1 MTHRVVFTDHTF
13 DDLDLERETLGPDV
27 ELVDGEATDEPLEA
41 LVTEADGLIVMYDE
55 IDEDLIDSMNDCVVI
70 SRTGIGVDNVDVS
83 AATDRGI
90 YVTNVPD
97 YCIPEVSDHVMALM
111 LALQRKIVDYAN
123 DTRAGEWDVMAGRE
137 MHRLEGQTIG
147 LVAFGNIARAV
158 AGKAAAFGMDVLAH
172 DPYLEPADIRDG
184 GAEPVERLDTLLATA
199 DVVSVHTP
207 LTPETRGMIDAEA
220 FETMKDGAFV
230 INAARGGIIDEAALA
245 AALEAGQ
252 VAGAGID
259 TLESEPPAPDNPLV
273 TDDRVILTPHAAWN
287 SAESMLELREKAAR
301 NVREALEGEVP
312 TYLFNRDVIE

>member
-1 MTHRVVFTDHTF
+1 MSHRVVFTDHTF

-27 ELVDGEATDEPLEA
+27 ELVDGEAADEPLEA
-41 LVTEADGLIVMYDE
+41 LVADADGLIVMYDE
-55 IDEDLIDSMNDCVVI
+55 IDGALIDSMDDCVVI

-83 AATDRGI
+83 AATERGI

-111 LALQRKIVDYAN
+111 LALQRKIVDYAD
-123 DTRAGEWDVMAGRE
+123 DTRAGEWDVMAGRQ

-158 AGKAAAFGMDVLAH
+158 AGKAAAFGMDVIAH
-172 DPYLEPADIRDG
+172 DPYLEPADVRDG
-184 GAEPVERLDTLLATA
+184 GAEPVESLDDLLAEA

-207 LTPETRGMIDAEA
+207 LTPETRGMIGTEA

-245 AALEAGQ
+245 AAIESGD

-259 TLESEPPAPDNPLV
+259 TLESEPPEPDNPLV

-301 NVREALEGEVP
+301 NVREALEGAVP